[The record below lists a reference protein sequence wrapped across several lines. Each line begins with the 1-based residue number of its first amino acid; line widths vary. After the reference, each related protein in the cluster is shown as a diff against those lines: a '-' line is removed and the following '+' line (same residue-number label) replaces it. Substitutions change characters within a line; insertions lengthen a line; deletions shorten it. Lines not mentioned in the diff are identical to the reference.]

1 MSIRT
6 QRVAELIQRE
16 VARILQRDYADQ
28 LKPMVTITNARVTK
42 DLSIAYLYAS
52 VLGDTSAKREAAFKQ
67 LKTLTPEIRDELAS
81 RIRHQLRTV
90 PEIKFFLDESLQ
102 KAKKM
107 ENLFDRI
114 REERERR
121 EARNGDPEAT
131 AKPHDADAQG
141 AQAKDAQAQDAQAQD
156 AQTRDAQVQDAQ
168 APDADEAPAADE
180 PAADEPA
187 DADAPADDGEMSTA
201 ERIRARQAAARKA
214 REEAARSADGEDAD
228 EPNDAP

>member
-131 AKPHDADAQG
+131 AKPHDADAQ
-141 AQAKDAQAQDAQAQD
+141 AQ
-156 AQTRDAQVQDAQ
+156 DAQVQDAQ

-228 EPNDAP
+228 EPNNAPSS